1 MEYSP
6 EDQQRIV
13 DNINSR
19 LSTFLVNYLGTPRRD
34 TRILIKDLYPLV
46 GWVKLKAEPWSGR
59 FTSKRSKKIHIYSCL
74 YSPHVVELYILSEGV
89 RGNFAKEVSRFFCQ
103 MSIGYQKY

>member
-19 LSTFLVNYLGTPRRD
+19 LSAFIVNYLGTPRRD
-34 TRILIKDLYPLV
+34 TRILIKDLDPLV
-46 GWVKLKAEPWSGR
+46 GWVKLKAKPWSGR
-59 FTSKRSKKIHIYSCL
+59 LIYL
-74 YSPHVVELYILSEGV
+74 QE
-89 RGNFAKEVSRFFCQ
+89 K
-103 MSIGYQKY
+103 